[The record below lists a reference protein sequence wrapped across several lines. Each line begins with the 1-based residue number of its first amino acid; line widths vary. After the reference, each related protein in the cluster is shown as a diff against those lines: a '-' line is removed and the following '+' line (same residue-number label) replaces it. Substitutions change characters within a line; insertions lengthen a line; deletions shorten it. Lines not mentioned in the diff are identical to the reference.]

1 MSESMTV
8 IAERF
13 VRQGW
18 VEVEGAIDAA
28 YCEARVQ
35 HGFERLGIT
44 EADPSTWPTGW
55 HNLPPVEAPGIEEI
69 APRAAAVLYELV
81 GGKEAIT
88 FAGIPDNLIFNFPDP
103 TTEWWPP
110 HAWTSPGA
118 GYHKD
123 GDWFRHF
130 LDSPEQG
137 ILGIIFWRDVTERQ
151 GPTYLATDSVGPV
164 AALPRRPPRGHRSRS
179 PPVYAMARR
188 MPGLPAP
195 YRSPGN
201 HRVRASVHAPLGVS
215 QRN

>member
-35 HGFERLGIT
+35 HGFERLGMT
-44 EADPSTWPTGW
+44 ATPSTWPTGW
-55 HNLPPVEAPGIEEI
+55 HNTAPTDAPPIDRV
-69 APRAAAVLYELV
+69 APRAADVLHDLV
-81 GGKEAIT
+81 GGPDAIS

-103 TTEWWPP
+103 DDEWWPA
-110 HAWTSPGA
+110 HRWDAPGA

-130 LDSPEQG
+130 LDSPEQA
-137 ILGIIFWRDVTERQ
+137 ILGTSSGETSPSDKDP
-151 GPTYLATDSVGPV
+151 PTWPWI
-164 AALPRRPPRGHRSRS
+164 RS
-179 PPVYAMARR
+179 A
-188 MPGLPAP
+188 
-195 YRSPGN
+195 RSPGSSPTIPKGSI
-201 HRVRASVHAPLGVS
+201 RVAS
-215 QRN
+215 R

>member
-18 VEVEGAIDAA
+18 VEVEGAIDPA

-44 EADPSTWPTGW
+44 EADPSTWPVGW

-69 APRAAAVLYELV
+69 APRAAAALYELV

-103 TTEWWPP
+103 TAKWWPP
-110 HAWTSPGA
+110 GAWWAPGA

-137 ILGIIFWRDVTERQ
+137 ILGIIFWRDVSERQ
-151 GPTYLATDSVGPV
+151 GPTYLAVDSIG
-164 AALPRRPPRGHRSRS
+164 
-179 PPVYAMARR
+179 
-188 MPGLPAP
+188 
-195 YRSPGN
+195 
-201 HRVRASVHAPLGVS
+201 
-215 QRN
+215 